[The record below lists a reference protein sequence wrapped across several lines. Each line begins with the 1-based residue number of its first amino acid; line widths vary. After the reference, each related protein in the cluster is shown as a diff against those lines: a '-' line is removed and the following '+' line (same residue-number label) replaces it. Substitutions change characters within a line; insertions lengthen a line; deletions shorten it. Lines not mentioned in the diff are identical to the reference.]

1 MPTPSSGHIELSDLA
16 SEWGDLQPNKLSE
29 FYKDGDY
36 VSNDGV
42 PTTGHIKFS
51 QFYGLSASS
60 TGTLVASVANVN
72 EGSSVTFTLPT
83 SGYQDGETFP
93 YTITGI
99 QAADLN
105 PQTLTGNMTVSSN
118 NATVTITTRA
128 DATTEGAQ
136 TMTFTC
142 DEQSVDV
149 LINDTSQS
157 PTYSLS
163 RSASQINEGQ
173 SVTFTL
179 ITTNVAQGTTIAW
192 SLSGVTSA
200 DIGGASTTGNFTI
213 ASNGRATQTFTLAN
227 DLTTEGT
234 ETMTMYCHSISRNA
248 SVSII
253 DTSVA
258 PAVSFAA
265 NPVTIGSP
273 SGGIVNSTNNSGYYY
288 HSSNINL
295 GSGDYSSVSGV
306 GPTRIILGAISWQS
320 SNTTGTDISYFRN
333 GVSGTNWNVY
343 QRTSQNL
350 YTGTAFVWIT
360 LPNLSTTSIRPY
372 IVFDKAN
379 GASRLYMTFF
389 HIKNPGGINV
399 NSHIH
404 FYQTYV
410 YDTSPA
416 IATNRQTSFDF
427 SFCTVVD
434 PTARGYNDEG
444 IVRKG
449 YNSPNSNTY
458 NPTGQNRTMWS
469 VNNFNTDGSTVHAW
483 NQNGSVATSH
493 NGFHFYGNS
502 ATTKLMLV
510 AHIDKS

>member
-16 SEWGDLQPNKLSE
+16 TEWGDLQPNKLSE
-29 FYKDGDY
+29 FYRDGDY

-42 PTTGHIKFS
+42 PTTGHIKLS

-83 SGYQDGETFP
+83 SGYQNGVTFP

-105 PQTLTGNMTVSSN
+105 PQTLTGNMTVSNN

-142 DEQSVDV
+142 DEQSVNV
-149 LINDTSQS
+149 LINDTSKA
-157 PTYSLS
+157 PTYTLS
-163 RSASQINEGQ
+163 RSASQVNEGQ

-213 ASNGRATQTFTLAN
+213 ASNGRATKTFTLAN

-253 DTSVA
+253 DTSIA
-258 PAVSFAA
+258 PLVNFAA
-265 NPVTIGSP
+265 SPVTIGSTL
-273 SGGIVNSTNNSGYYY
+273 GGVVNSTANSGYYY
-288 HSSNINL
+288 HGSNISL
-295 GSGDYSSVSGV
+295 GSGNYSSVSGV
-306 GPTRIILGAISWQS
+306 GAVRMVLGAISWQS
-320 SNTTGTDISYFRN
+320 SNTTGIDISYFRN
-333 GVSGTNWNVY
+333 GTGGTNWGVY

-360 LPNLSTTSIRPY
+360 LPNLGTTSIRPY
-372 IVFDKAN
+372 CVFNKT
-379 GASRLYMTFF
+379 GASRLYMTFY
-389 HIKNPGGINV
+389 HIQNNAGINT
-399 NSHIH
+399 NSHIK
-404 FYQTYV
+404 FYQTYA
-410 YDTSPA
+410 YDASPSFS
-416 IATNRQTSFDF
+416 TNRQGYGDMT
-427 SFCTVVD
+427 FCTVAD
-434 PTARGYNDEG
+434 PTMRAYNDPG
-444 IVRKG
+444 ILRRG
-449 YNSPNSNTY
+449 FNSPNSNSY
-458 NPTGQNRTMWS
+458 NPNGQNRVQWN
-469 VNNFNTDGSTVHAW
+469 VNRQVSDGSTIHAY
-483 NQNGSVATSH
+483 NQNTSTGSSE
-493 NGFHFYGNS
+493 NGFHFYGNGN
-502 ATTKLMLV
+502 TTKLMLGC
-510 AHIDKS
+510 HIDKS